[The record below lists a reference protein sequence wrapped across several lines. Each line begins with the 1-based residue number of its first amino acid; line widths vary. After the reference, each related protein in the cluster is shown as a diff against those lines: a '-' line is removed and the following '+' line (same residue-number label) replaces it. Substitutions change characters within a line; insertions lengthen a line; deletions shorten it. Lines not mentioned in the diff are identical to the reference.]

1 MQEEDEFDDIRPAS
15 ARPTRKKVA
24 LTPAQMKR
32 QAACTGECLRDCKE
46 DCADPEIDPA
56 GVLHAYSYTPTLTRL
71 LLHAYSYTPAL
82 IRLLLHADPEIDPAG
97 TVKALFRL
105 Y

>member
-1 MQEEDEFDDIRPAS
+1 MLRTNLMQEDDEFDDIRPAS

-56 GVLHAYSYTPTLTRL
+56 G
-71 LLHAYSYTPAL
+71 
-82 IRLLLHADPEIDPAG
+82 I
-97 TVKALFRL
+97 VKDLFRL
-105 Y
+105 YEGSLAEVLIRFY

>member
-1 MQEEDEFDDIRPAS
+1 MQEEGEFDDIGPAS
-15 ARPTRKKVA
+15 ARPRARKKVA

-32 QAACTGECLRDCKE
+32 QATCTGECLRDCKE

-56 GVLHAYSYTPTLTRL
+56 GT
-71 LLHAYSYTPAL
+71 
-82 IRLLLHADPEIDPAG
+82 I
-97 TVKALFRL
+97 KALLRL